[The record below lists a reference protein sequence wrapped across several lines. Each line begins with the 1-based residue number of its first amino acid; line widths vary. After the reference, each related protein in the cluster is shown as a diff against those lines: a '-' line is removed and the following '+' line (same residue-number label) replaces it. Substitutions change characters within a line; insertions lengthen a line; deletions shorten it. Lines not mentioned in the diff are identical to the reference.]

1 MKQMKKR
8 VAGLLTAL
16 AVFCTSFVG
25 LARNL
30 DAADPIIIPF
40 KRFGLEWSTD
50 LPEHIDLLRVW
61 YTLDNGSSW
70 QLYSETQNPSSPAPV
85 KVSEDGRYGFYTQA
99 RDISGLEEN
108 PPVPGTPPK
117 VVAII
122 DTQKPAL
129 VLVTPN
135 TSETFSNSQDVR
147 IQWNASD
154 INFGPTPLNLYF
166 SKDGGGTWEIIKKGL
181 PNTGTYV
188 WKLPTESSEYYRVK
202 VVASDL
208 AGNESEDVS
217 DANFRVDGKPPVT
230 RVTGPTDAKSPVFD
244 VTYNAQDLGG
254 AGLAKVQ
261 IYFQIQG
268 EKVWHLYGEDK
279 DLTSPFRFE
288 AKRGGK
294 YGFKMVG
301 TDRVGNSELI
311 PDASTRP
318 DIWVLMDS
326 IKPVVNLTSF
336 KGSKIAPAGGGIRR
350 EITWTATDENLS
362 ASPITIELSTNDGA
376 TWERVVVTDFQ
387 NSGRFPW
394 TVPADLN
401 IDKARL
407 RVTALD
413 VLGNKGVDVSDPF
426 SIDSTPPTTT
436 VGIVTW
442 DDDNQQHEIKRHNNN
457 INMAPENPVAPKV
470 SAAQL
475 MTSAYEA
482 LKTSDLF
489 TAEELSKQAL
499 AAEPDNFQVH
509 SLLGRLYFRKELI
522 KKSEMA
528 YLRAIELN
536 KNDETS
542 RIGLAVAYYTQGQ
555 EAVGT
560 DRAKAVDLFKKAALQ
575 YEAAVQIAPDNWDEY
590 FNLGYIYARLQRY
603 EDALIYLNKATT
615 LTSDNGDA
623 YWFMG
628 QVQEKLQQP
637 EKALEAYK
645 KAASAYPPGSANAQK
660 AEFQAKKLS
669 Q

>member
-1 MKQMKKR
+1 MKQLKKR
-8 VAGLLTAL
+8 MTGLLAAV

-25 LARNL
+25 LSKNL

-99 RDISGLEEN
+99 RDVSGLEEN

-122 DTQKPAL
+122 DTLAPAL

-154 INFGPTPLNLYF
+154 INFGPAPLNLYV
-166 SKDGGGTWEIIKKGL
+166 SQDGGGTWEAIKKGL

-202 VVASDL
+202 VVAADL
-208 AGNESEDVS
+208 AGNESDDVS

-261 IYFQIQG
+261 VYFQIEG

-288 AKRGGK
+288 AKQGGK

-301 TDRVGNSELI
+301 TDRVGNSEPI

-326 IKPVVNLTSF
+326 IKPVVKLTSF
-336 KGSKIAPAGGGIRR
+336 KGSSIKPAGGKTIR
-350 EITWTATDENLS
+350 EISWTATDDNM
-362 ASPITIELSTNDGA
+362 AQSPITLELSTNDGA
-376 TWERVVVTDFQ
+376 TYDRVVVTDFQ

-394 TVPADLN
+394 TVPSDLDV
-401 IDKARL
+401 DKARL
-407 RVTALD
+407 RITAFD

-426 SIDSTPPTTT
+426 SIDSTPPVTK
-436 VGIVTW
+436 VSIVQWT
-442 DDDNQQHEIKRHNNN
+442 DDTEAHEAGKKTNN
-457 INMAPENPVAPKV
+457 ITAPSSSPVSKASP
-470 SAAQL
+470 AEL
-475 MTSAYEA
+475 MTSAGEA
-482 LKTSDLF
+482 LKTNDLF
-489 TAEELSKQAL
+489 TAEELTKQAL
-499 AAEPDNFQVH
+499 AADPDNYQVH
-509 SLLGRLYFRKELI
+509 ALLGRLYFRKELT

-528 YLRAIELN
+528 YAKSIELN
-536 KNDETS
+536 TNYEVS

-555 EAVGT
+555 EAVGVN
-560 DRAKAVDLFKKAALQ
+560 RGQAVDLFKKAALQ
-575 YEAAVQIAPDNWDEY
+575 YEAAIQIAPDNWDEY

-603 EDALIYLNKATT
+603 EDALIYLKKATT

-623 YWFMG
+623 FWFIG
-628 QVQEKLQQP
+628 QVHEKLQQP
-637 EKALEAYK
+637 EKAKEAYSSALK
-645 KAASAYPPGSANAQK
+645 AYPPGSLNAQK
-660 AEFQAKKLS
+660 AEIQVKKLS

>member
-8 VAGLLTAL
+8 VTTLLAAL

-25 LARNL
+25 LAKNL
-30 DAADPIIIPF
+30 DATDPIIIPF

-99 RDISGLEEN
+99 RDVSGLEEN

-122 DTQKPAL
+122 DTLKPAL

-154 INFGPTPLNLYF
+154 INFGPAPLQLFF
-166 SKDGGGTWEIIKKGL
+166 SKDGGGTWEVIKKGL

-188 WKLPTESSEYYRVK
+188 WKLPTESSEYYRTK

-261 IYFQIQG
+261 IYFQIEG

-288 AKRGGK
+288 AKRGGR

-301 TDRVGNSELI
+301 TDRVGNSEPI

-326 IKPVVNLTSF
+326 IKPVVRLTSF
-336 KGSKIAPAGGGIRR
+336 KGSKIKPVGGKTVR
-350 EITWTATDENLS
+350 EITWSATDDNMS
-362 ASPITIELSTNDGA
+362 QSPITLELSTNDGA
-376 TWERVVVTDFQ
+376 TYERVVVTDFQ

-394 TVPADLN
+394 TIPSDLN
-401 IDKARL
+401 IDKARI
-407 RVTALD
+407 RITALD

-426 SIDSTPPTTT
+426 SIDSTPPTT
-436 VGIVTW
+436 VVNIVTW
-442 DDDNQQHEIKRHNNN
+442 NDDNESHKEIQPTQN
-457 INMAPENPVAPKV
+457 IKMANPNAPAPKLSV
-470 SAAQL
+470 AEL
-475 MTSAYEA
+475 LTSSYEA
-482 LKTSDLF
+482 LKTNDLF
-489 TAEELSKQAL
+489 TTEELAKQAL
-499 AAEPDNFQVH
+499 AVDPDNYQVH
-509 SLLGRLYFRKELI
+509 ALLGRLYFRKELT
-522 KKSEMA
+522 KKSELA
-528 YLRAIELN
+528 YARSIELN
-536 KNDETS
+536 SNYEAS

-555 EAVGT
+555 EAVGG
-560 DRAKAVDLFKKAALQ
+560 DRAKAVDFFKKAALQ
-575 YEAAVQIAPDNWDEY
+575 YEAAIQITPDNWDEY

-603 EDALIYLNKATT
+603 EDALIYLKKATT

-623 YWFMG
+623 HWFMG
-628 QVQEKLQQP
+628 QVHEKLQQSD
-637 EKALEAYK
+637 KALEAYK
-645 KAASAYPPGSANAQK
+645 KAAQAYPPGSANAQK